1 MKAKRVLAIIGLILI
16 GVMYGCT
23 LIFAIMG
30 SPASKNWLM
39 GAIFCTIA
47 VPVMIYVIQLA
58 LKLKKPP
65 EDEEK

>member
-16 GVMYGCT
+16 GVMYGMT

-30 SPASKNWLM
+30 SPESKNWLM

-47 VPVMIYVIQLA
+47 VPVVIYAVQLA
-58 LKLKKPP
+58 VKLKKKP
-65 EDEEK
+65 EDEE